1 MSLDLNKYRN
11 LFIEE
16 ATEHLSEMSSAL
28 LELEKDSSSS
38 DAIDQIFRM
47 AHGIKGMAAS
57 LEYGSITE
65 VSHCLEDRMS
75 LIRDGGELGA
85 GEEVALLF
93 RGLETL
99 EAMIAIVRETGE
111 SPPPSFPAAV
121 AFLEASRALASADPA
136 QSAKKKSPDSLN
148 AEVSG
153 APAPE
158 HHEASASLAPPP
170 SLRVNTETL
179 DRFLGTVGEVIL
191 SSSQLRTASTVDGTP
206 STPGVSVGL
215 DRMDRAVG
223 ELQRRALEMRT
234 TPLQR
239 IVGPLPRMAREIA
252 RRAGKRIDVV
262 LRNTEIELD
271 RTILDRLSDP
281 LIHIFRNAV
290 DHGIEA
296 PDLRLAAGK
305 SETGTI
311 AVDARRQKDLIRIA
325 ISDDGAGL
333 DLEELRSRAVQAGVV
348 VADLAED
355 LPPDEVASLIFHPG
369 LSTAAVV
376 SDVSGRGVGM
386 DAVRATIEGL
396 GGHVEVR
403 TERGLGTTMTLVVPI
418 TAAVQRVLLLGI
430 GSEIVA
436 IPIAKVERIVEI
448 PVEEIERSG
457 HEAFVLVDDDPLP
470 VIDLLERLALP
481 ASESAPTA
489 VLVLADIRGEV
500 MALHAHAIAGQ
511 QQIYVK
517 PLPELLSSRKVL
529 AGLTLLGEGRPVFL
543 LDLNQL

>member
-1 MSLDLNKYRN
+1 MSLDLNKYRI

-38 DAIDQIFRM
+38 EAIDQIFRM

-65 VSHCLEDRMS
+65 VSHRLEDRMS
-75 LIRDGGELGA
+75 VIRDGGELGS

-111 SPPPSFPAAV
+111 SPPPDFPAAV
-121 AFLEASRALASADPA
+121 AFLEASEGACERGPRPVS
-136 QSAKKKSPDSLN
+136 KKKSPDSLN
-148 AEVSG
+148 AAVSG

-158 HHEASASLAPPP
+158 HHEASESLAPPP

-191 SSSQLRTASTVDGTP
+191 SSSQLRTASTVDGTS

-223 ELQRRALEMRT
+223 ELQRRALELRT

-252 RRAGKRIDVV
+252 RRVGKRIDVV

-296 PDLRLAAGK
+296 PDASASRPASPRPAR
-305 SETGTI
+305 SRSTR
-311 AVDARRQKDLIRIA
+311 AARR
-325 ISDDGAGL
+325 
-333 DLEELRSRAVQAGVV
+333 
-348 VADLAED
+348 
-355 LPPDEVASLIFHPG
+355 
-369 LSTAAVV
+369 T
-376 SDVSGRGVGM
+376 
-386 DAVRATIEGL
+386 
-396 GGHVEVR
+396 
-403 TERGLGTTMTLVVPI
+403 
-418 TAAVQRVLLLGI
+418 
-430 GSEIVA
+430 
-436 IPIAKVERIVEI
+436 
-448 PVEEIERSG
+448 
-457 HEAFVLVDDDPLP
+457 
-470 VIDLLERLALP
+470 
-481 ASESAPTA
+481 
-489 VLVLADIRGEV
+489 
-500 MALHAHAIAGQ
+500 
-511 QQIYVK
+511 
-517 PLPELLSSRKVL
+517 
-529 AGLTLLGEGRPVFL
+529 
-543 LDLNQL
+543 